1 MTIFDTY
8 DKIIEYIQQIPLDV
22 YLFIR
27 RNRRLNKKL
36 DKYNRKYKKLLRKT
50 SKGEIIN
57 KDELEEIYNKLTKTR
72 YKFRNS
78 ADLLQNIL
86 VPIYDKTLNI
96 TNTEISSIV
105 IEKPCIDNIN
115 RIVKVGK
122 MKDKGKLYC
131 ICKQRAFDNMI
142 ACDNINCKTKW
153 FHFEC
158 AGITLPPKN
167 IWHCAECRR
176 YKDTK

>member
-36 DKYNRKYKKLLRKT
+36 DKLNRKYKKLLRKT
-50 SKGEIIN
+50 SKGEIIK
-57 KDELEEIYNKLTKTR
+57 KDELEEIYNKLTLTHAKL
-72 YKFRNS
+72 RNS
-78 ADLLQNIL
+78 AELLEKVL
-86 VPIYDKTLNI
+86 VPTYDKTLNI
-96 TNTEISSIV
+96 TNTEIPSII
-105 IEKPCIDNIN
+105 IEKPIIDNIN

-122 MKDKGKLYC
+122 MKEKGKLYC
-131 ICKQRAFDNMI
+131 ICKQRAFDSMI
-142 ACDNINCKTKW
+142 SCDNTNCKTKW
-153 FHFEC
+153 YHFEC

-167 IWHCAECRR
+167 VWYCTECKRF
-176 YKDTK
+176 KDTK